1 MENSQN
7 SSLENPHL
15 SLSLKTKLSVMLTP
29 ETDKKLFLIDAYAII
44 FRAFFAFAKNPR
56 INSKGLNT
64 SAAFGFTN
72 SLIDVLKKEKPTHI
86 AVVFDP
92 PGGSVTRKETFE
104 QYKANRNET
113 PEGILTNIGP
123 IKQIVDAFNIP
134 IIEIAGYEADD
145 VIGTL
150 SKIAESKGYI
160 TYMVTP
166 DKDYGQLVTEKSL
179 MYKPGRGGEPAQIW
193 GPKEICEKFELDSVN
208 QVIDYLGL
216 MGDASDNI
224 PGMPGIG
231 PKTASKLLKEFGTM
245 ENIFANTDK
254 LKGKQK
260 EIFETKQDFG
270 FMSKE
275 LATIITDVQ
284 VEFDEELLEHNEPN
298 PDKIREIF
306 TELEF
311 KGFTQRIL
319 GEELVVTA
327 ANKVNEQGQL
337 DLFGVNDAKK
347 TEVKEA
353 ESIEF
358 RTFETEK
365 TNYQLIQNEEERS
378 ELIKLLLQ
386 QKEVCFDTE
395 TTGLDALHADMV
407 GMSFSFK
414 SKEAFYV
421 PVPKS
426 FDKTKSIVDEFRPFF
441 ESTEIVKIAHNVKY
455 DLKVLLRYDVRVAYP
470 LFDTMIAHYLISPES
485 KQGMDFLAEF
495 YLQYKPISIET
506 LIGKKGKNQGNMGDL
521 SPEEI
526 SNYACEDADI
536 TFQLKQIFTPEI
548 EKEHLRSLFYDMEMP
563 LVEILA
569 DMEKEGIAIDS
580 DFLKNYSLKL
590 GEQLI
595 QLEKEIKEMAGMD
608 FNVDS
613 PKQLGE
619 VLFEHLKISSKAKK
633 TKTGQYATSEDVLQ
647 SLSNSHPIIPKI
659 LEYREYKKLK
669 STYVDPLPTLKD
681 EVDGRVHTQFMQTVT
696 ATGRL
701 SSNNP
706 NLQNIP
712 IRTEAGREIRKA
724 FVPRNNDFTL
734 LAADYSQIELRIIAA
749 LSQDKN
755 MVAAFQ
761 SGEDIH
767 AATAS
772 KVYNTP
778 LNEVTREQRSA
789 AKAVNF
795 GIIYGQS
802 AFGLA
807 QNLGISRTEAKQ
819 IIDSYFEQYSTIKS
833 YMDNAIAQSR
843 EKGYVETIFK
853 RRRYLPDINSANAV
867 VRGFAERNAINAP
880 IQGSA
885 ADVIKLAMVAVY
897 HEMKKTGVKSR
908 LILQVHDELVFDI
921 HKDEVEKMKTLIKNA
936 MESAVNLIVPMKAE
950 MQTGNNWLEAH

>member
-1 MENSQN
+1 
-7 SSLENPHL
+7 
-15 SLSLKTKLSVMLTP
+15 MLTP
-29 ETDKKLFLIDAYAII
+29 ETDKKLFLVDAYAII

-72 SLIDVLKKEKPTHI
+72 SLVEVLKKEKPTHI

-104 QYKANRNET
+104 AYKANRNET
-113 PEGILTNIGP
+113 PEGILTNIEP
-123 IKQIVDAFNIP
+123 IKKIIEAFNIP
-134 IIEIAGYEADD
+134 IIEVEGYEADD

-150 SKIAESKGYI
+150 SKIAEKAGYS

-193 GPKEICEKFELDSVN
+193 GPKEICEKFELDSVE

-260 EIFETKQDFG
+260 EIFENSADLGK
-270 FMSKE
+270 MSKE
-275 LATIITDVQ
+275 LATIITDVK
-284 VEFDEELLEHNEPN
+284 VDFDEEALELNDPD

-306 TELEF
+306 AELEF

-327 ANKVNEQGQL
+327 SNKVNEQGQL
-337 DLFGVNDAKK
+337 DLFGVNDV
-347 TEVKEA
+347 EQVEQVIA
-353 ESIEF
+353 ENPEF
-358 RTFETEK
+358 KTFETEK
-365 TNYQLIQNEEERS
+365 TNYQLIKSSGERK
-378 ELIKLLLQ
+378 ELIELLLK

-395 TTGLDALHADMV
+395 TTSLDSLHADLV
-407 GMSFSFK
+407 GMSFAFK
-414 SKEAFYV
+414 SHEAFYV
-421 PVPKS
+421 SVPKD
-426 FDKTKSIVDEFRPFF
+426 FDEAKAIVDEFRPLF
-441 ESTEIVKIAHNVKY
+441 ESAEILKIAHNVKY
-455 DLKVLLRYDVRVAYP
+455 DLKVLRRYDIRVAYP

-521 SPEEI
+521 APEEI
-526 SNYACEDADI
+526 SDYACEDADI
-536 TFQLKQIFTPEI
+536 TWRLKQIFTTEI
-548 EKEHLRSLFYDMEMP
+548 EKNHLKSLFYEMEMP

-569 DMEKEGIAIDS
+569 DMEREGIAIDS
-580 DFLKNYSLKL
+580 EFLKNYSQRL
-590 GEQLI
+590 GAQLTE
-595 QLEKEIKEMAGMD
+595 LEKEIKEMAGID

-613 PKQLGE
+613 PKQLGD
-619 VLFEHLKISSKAKK
+619 VLFQHLKISAKAKK

-647 SLSNSHPIIPKI
+647 SLSNAHPIIPKI

-669 STYVDPLPTLKD
+669 STYVDPLPTMTD
-681 EVDGRVHTQFMQTVT
+681 VVDGRIHTQFMQTVT

-724 FVPRNNDFTL
+724 FVPRNESYTL

-749 LSQDKN
+749 LSNDKN
-755 MVAAFQ
+755 MVEAFR

-767 AATAS
+767 ATTAS
-772 KVYNTP
+772 KVYSTP

-802 AFGLA
+802 AFGLS

-819 IIDSYFEQYSTIKS
+819 IIDSYFEQYATIKT
-833 YMDNAIAQSR
+833 YMDGAIAQAR

-897 HEMKKTGVKSR
+897 REMKKTGVKSR
-908 LILQVHDELVFDI
+908 LILQVHDELVFDVYN
-921 HKDEVEKMKTLIKNA
+921 DEIDQMKKLIKNA
-936 MESAVNLIVPMKAE
+936 MESAVDLIVPMKAE
-950 MQTGNNWLEAH
+950 METGNNWLEAH

>member
-1 MENSQN
+1 
-7 SSLENPHL
+7 
-15 SLSLKTKLSVMLTP
+15 MLTP
-29 ETDKKLFLIDAYAII
+29 ETDKKLFLVDAYAII

-72 SLIDVLKKEKPTHI
+72 SLVEVLKKEKPTHI

-92 PGGSVTRKETFE
+92 PGGSITRKETFE
-104 QYKANRNET
+104 EYKANRNET
-113 PEGILTNIGP
+113 PEGILTNIVP

-150 SKIAESKGYI
+150 SKIAESKGYT

-166 DKDYGQLVTEKSL
+166 DKDYGQLVTEKSM
-179 MYKPGRGGEPAQIW
+179 MYKPGRSGEPAQIW

-260 EIFETKQDFG
+260 EIFETKQDLG

-306 TELEF
+306 AELEF

-337 DLFGVNDAKK
+337 DLFGVND
-347 TEVKEA
+347 TEQVEVKET
-353 ESIEF
+353 ESIGF
-358 RTFETEK
+358 KTFGTEK
-365 TNYQLIQNEEERS
+365 TNYQLIQNQAERS

-421 PVPKS
+421 PVPKN
-426 FDKTKSIVDEFRPFF
+426 FEETKAVVDEFRAFF
-441 ESTEIVKIAHNVKY
+441 ESTEILKIAHNVKY
-455 DLKVLLRYDVRVAYP
+455 DLKVLRRYDVKVAYP
-470 LFDTMIAHYLISPES
+470 MFDTMIAHYLISPES

-526 SNYACEDADI
+526 SDYACEDADI
-536 TFQLKQIFTPEI
+536 TLQLKQIFAPEI
-548 EKEHLRSLFYDMEMP
+548 EKDHLKSLFYDMEMP

-590 GEQLI
+590 GDQLI
-595 QLEKEIKEMAGMD
+595 QLEKEIKEMAGID

-613 PKQLGE
+613 PKQLGD

-633 TKTGQYATSEDVLQ
+633 TKTGQYATSEDVLH
-647 SLSNSHPIIPKI
+647 SLANSHPIIPKI

-681 EVDGRVHTQFMQTVT
+681 VADGRVHTQFMQTVT

-749 LSQDKN
+749 LSEDKN

-772 KVYNTP
+772 KVYGTP

-833 YMDNAIAQSR
+833 YMDGAIAQAR

-885 ADVIKLAMVAVY
+885 ADVIKLAMIAVY
-897 HEMKKTGVKSR
+897 HEMKKTGVRSQ

-921 HKDEVEKMKTLIKNA
+921 HKDEVEQMKNLIKNA

>member
-1 MENSQN
+1 
-7 SSLENPHL
+7 
-15 SLSLKTKLSVMLTP
+15 MLTP

-92 PGGSVTRKETFE
+92 PGGSVTRKEAFE
-104 QYKANRNET
+104 KYKANRNET

-123 IKQIVDAFNIP
+123 IKKIVEAFNIP
-134 IIEIAGYEADD
+134 IIEVEGYEADD

-150 SKIAESKGYI
+150 SKIAEKKGYT

-179 MYKPGRGGEPAQIW
+179 MYKPGRGGEPAQVW
-193 GPKEICEKFELDSVN
+193 GPKEICAKFELDSVN

-245 ENIFANTDK
+245 ENIFANTDQ

-260 EIFETKQDFG
+260 EVFETQQELG
-270 FMSKE
+270 LLSKE

-284 VEFDEELLEHNEPN
+284 VDFNEDLLEHNEPD

-306 TELEF
+306 AELEF

-327 ANKVNEQGQL
+327 ANKVNEHGQL
-337 DLFGVNDAKK
+337 DLFGTNDAEQV
-347 TEVKEA
+347 EVKPA
-353 ESIEF
+353 ELAEF
-358 RTFETEK
+358 KTFETEK
-365 TNYQLIQNEEERS
+365 TNYQLVQSADERK
-378 ELIKLLLQ
+378 ELIQLLLQ

-395 TTGLDALHADMV
+395 TTSLDALHADLV
-407 GMSFSFK
+407 GMSFAFK
-414 SKEAFYV
+414 AHEAFYV
-421 PVPKS
+421 PVPKD
-426 FDKTKSIVDEFRPFF
+426 FNEAKSLVNEFRPFF
-441 ESTEIVKIAHNVKY
+441 ESAEILKIAHNIKY
-455 DLKVLLRYDVRVAYP
+455 DLKVLRRYDVRVAYP

-521 SPEEI
+521 APEEI
-526 SNYACEDADI
+526 SDYACEDADI
-536 TFQLKQIFTPEI
+536 TWQLKQIFAPEI
-548 EKEHLRSLFYDMEMP
+548 EKEHLKSLFYDMEMP

-569 DMEKEGIAIDS
+569 DMEREGIAIDS
-580 DFLKNYSLKL
+580 DFLKNYSGRL
-590 GEQLI
+590 GEQLV
-595 QLEKEIKEMAGMD
+595 QLEAGIKEMAGID

-613 PKQLGE
+613 PKQLGD
-619 VLFEHLKISSKAKK
+619 VLFEHMKISSKAKK
-633 TKTGQYATSEDVLQ
+633 TKTGQYATSEDVLH
-647 SLSNSHPIIPKI
+647 SLANTHPIIPKI

-669 STYVDPLPTLKD
+669 STYVDPLPAMKD
-681 EVDGRVHTQFMQTVT
+681 PVDGRIHTQFMQTVT

-712 IRTEAGREIRKA
+712 IRTEAGREIRKS
-724 FVPRNNDFTL
+724 FVARNEDYTL

-749 LSQDKN
+749 LSEDKN

-767 AATAS
+767 ATTAS
-772 KVYNTP
+772 KVYGVA

-819 IIDSYFEQYSTIKS
+819 IIDSYFEQYATIKS
-833 YMDNAIAQSR
+833 YMDGAIAQAR

-897 HEMKKTGVKSR
+897 REMKKAGVKSR

-921 HKDEVEKMKTLIKNA
+921 HKEETDQMKVLIKEA

-950 MQTGNNWLEAH
+950 METGTNWLEAH

>member
-1 MENSQN
+1 
-7 SSLENPHL
+7 
-15 SLSLKTKLSVMLTP
+15 MLTP

-72 SLIDVLKKEKPTHI
+72 SLIEVIKKEKPTHI

-92 PGGSVTRKETFE
+92 PGGSVTRKEAFDA
-104 QYKANRNET
+104 YKAHRNET
-113 PEGILTNIGP
+113 PEGIISNIEP
-123 IKQIVDAFNIP
+123 IKRIIDAFNIP
-134 IIEIAGYEADD
+134 IIEVAGYEADD

-150 SKIAESKGYI
+150 SKIAEKNGYL

-166 DKDYGQLVTEKSL
+166 DKDYGQLVTERSL
-179 MYKPGRGGEPAQIW
+179 MYKPGRGGDPAQIW
-193 GPKEICEKFELDSVN
+193 GPKEICEKFELDSVE

-260 EIFETKQDFG
+260 EVFETQQQLG
-270 FMSKE
+270 FLSKE

-284 VEFDEELLEHNEPN
+284 VTFNEEELELNDPN
-298 PDKIREIF
+298 PEKIREVF
-306 TELEF
+306 TDLEF

-327 ANKVNEQGQL
+327 APKVNDQGQL
-337 DLFGVNDAKK
+337 DLFGVNAVETIE
-347 TEVKEA
+347 TEVQESKE
-353 ESIEF
+353 F
-358 RTFETEK
+358 KTFETEN
-365 TNYQLIQNEEERS
+365 TNYQLIQNSTERK
-378 ELIKLLLQ
+378 ELLALLLQ

-395 TTGLDALHADMV
+395 TTSLDSLHADLV

-414 SKEAFYV
+414 EKEAFYV
-421 PVPKS
+421 PTPVNFEEAKA
-426 FDKTKSIVDEFRPFF
+426 IVEEFRPFF
-441 ESTEIVKIAHNVKY
+441 ESTEILKIAHNVKY
-455 DLKVLLRYDVRVAYP
+455 DLKVLRRYNIRVAYP
-470 LFDTMIAHYLISPES
+470 MFDTMIAHYLISPES
-485 KQGMDFLAEF
+485 KLGMDFLAEF

-521 SPEEI
+521 APEEI
-526 SNYACEDADI
+526 SDYACEDADI
-536 TFQLKQIFTPEI
+536 TLQLKQIFAPEI
-548 EKEHLRSLFYDMEMP
+548 EKDHLKSLFYDMEMP

-569 DMEKEGIAIDS
+569 DMEREGIAINKE
-580 DFLKNYSLKL
+580 FLYDYSTRL
-590 GEQLI
+590 GNDLTE
-595 QLEKEIKEMAGMD
+595 LEKGIKELAGMD

-613 PKQLGE
+613 PKQLGD

-647 SLSNSHPIIPKI
+647 SLANTHPIIPKI

-669 STYVDPLPTLKD
+669 STYVDPLPTMTDVL
-681 EVDGRVHTQFMQTVT
+681 DGRIHTQFMQTVT

-712 IRTEAGREIRKA
+712 IRTEAGREIRKS
-724 FVPRNNDFTL
+724 FVARNTEHKL

-749 LSQDKN
+749 LSNDKN

-772 KVYNTP
+772 KVYGVA
-778 LNEVTREQRSA
+778 LKEVTREQRSA

-802 AFGLA
+802 AFGLS

-819 IIDSYFEQYSTIKS
+819 IIDSYFEQYSTIKT
-833 YMDNAIAQSR
+833 YMDGAISQAR
-843 EKGYVETIFK
+843 DKGYVETIYK

-885 ADVIKLAMVAVY
+885 ADVIKLAMIAVY
-897 HEMKKTGVKSR
+897 REMKKAKVKSR
-908 LILQVHDELVFDI
+908 LVLQVHDELVFDV
-921 HKDEVEKMKTLIKNA
+921 HHDEIDQMKALIKKA
-936 MESAVNLIVPMKAE
+936 MESAVNLIVPMQAE
-950 MQTGNNWLEAH
+950 MELGDNWLEAH